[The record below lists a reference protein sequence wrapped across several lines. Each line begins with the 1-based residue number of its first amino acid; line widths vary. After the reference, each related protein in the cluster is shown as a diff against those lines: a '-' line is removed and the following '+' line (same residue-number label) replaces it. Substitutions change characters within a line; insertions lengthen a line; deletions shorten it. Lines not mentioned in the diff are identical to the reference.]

1 MNNLQKLAMGVK
13 AVRKIRAAMEFRDRG
28 VAVDRAD
35 LLVRWRVIAE
45 ERRQEAVKEMNA
57 AHGRVTMV
65 AGGGVVLPK
74 VAA

>member
-13 AVRKIRAAMEFRDRG
+13 AVRQIRASMGFRDRG

-45 ERRQEAVKEMNA
+45 ERRQETVKAMNE
-57 AHGRVTMV
+57 AHGRVHQTPG
-65 AGGGVVLPK
+65 AGIVLPK
-74 VAA
+74 VA